1 MIILSGWIGLSVLNA
16 VVFAAL
22 GRAGL
27 DEDRALG
34 YLPGRSR
41 ETVLTASEQAPPP

>member
-1 MIILSGWIGLSVLNA
+1 MIILGGWLGLAVLNA

-27 DEDRALG
+27 DEDRERG
-34 YLPGRSR
+34 YVSQRSLEPRSMLP
-41 ETVLTASEQAPPP
+41 ELVPLP